1 MTLTDHYIIDT
12 PENIEFGY
20 EIAGI
25 GSRFIAALLDTL
37 LILVAEVLLT
47 LGVVVFGEPLSN
59 LGFSPSILIAIY
71 TLLAFFILFGYYL
84 VFEML
89 WNGQS
94 PGKRAA
100 GLRVVREGGRPVT
113 FLASAIRNL
122 VRLVDFLPTLYVAG
136 VVSMFIDSR
145 SRRLGDLAA
154 GTLVVKERRGVT
166 LESLA
171 APAPAAAVA
180 PDTPALP
187 GIERLDVRD
196 YTLAQEFLRRR
207 GTLAPEARARLAN
220 QIAATLQGRL
230 ELPPQGDPERFLALV
245 VAEYQRTRR
254 RAM

>member
-47 LGVVVFGEPLSN
+47 LGVVVFGGPLSN
-59 LGFSPSILIAIY
+59 LGFSPSILTAIY
-71 TLLAFFILFGYYL
+71 MLLAFFILFGYYL

-154 GTLVVKERRGVT
+154 GTLVVKERRGIT

-171 APAPAAAVA
+171 APAPAAVVA
-180 PDTPALP
+180 PDAPALP

-207 GTLAPEARARLAN
+207 RTLAPEARTRLAT
-220 QIAATLQGRL
+220 QIAATVQGRL

-254 RAM
+254 RAG